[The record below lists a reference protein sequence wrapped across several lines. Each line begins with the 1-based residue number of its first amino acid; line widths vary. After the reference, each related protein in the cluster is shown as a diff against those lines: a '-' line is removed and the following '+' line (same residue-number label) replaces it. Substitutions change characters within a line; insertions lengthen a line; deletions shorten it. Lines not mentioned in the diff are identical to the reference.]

1 MLKRLSPAGELFLV
15 NLICFGPFLG
25 ISIWKLMQRQE
36 RSVVGDADMLT
47 VVAIEIVC
55 GIAAALVLRARGW
68 KWSDFGVEHSFR
80 LSLGGMLLFF
90 GSTLFMSMVM
100 GTYQLMS
107 GIDLTKVT
115 KVETHVSWP
124 VIIVVA
130 LVNPLYEE
138 FFEVAYNLRAGL
150 EKYGAAFMITLTTA
164 IRFACHLDHGP
175 IAAVTILPLG
185 LLFGLVYWRWR
196 RLSPLVFA
204 HVAMD
209 VLGLMPR

>member
-1 MLKRLSPAGELFLV
+1 MLRRLSTAGELFLV

-25 ISIWKLMQRQE
+25 ISIWKLIHRQE
-36 RSVVGDADMLT
+36 SSVVGDAEMLT

-55 GIAAALVLRARGW
+55 GIVAALILRARGW
-68 KWSDFGVEHSFR
+68 KWSDFGVGHSFR
-80 LSLGGMLLFF
+80 LSLGGMLLFL
-90 GSTLFMSMVM
+90 GSSLLMSMVL
-100 GTYQLMS
+100 GTYQSLS
-107 GIDLTKVT
+107 GIDLTKIT
-115 KVETHVSWP
+115 RVETRVTWP
-124 VIIVVA
+124 VIVVVA
-130 LVNPLYEE
+130 LINPLYEE
-138 FFEVAYNLRAGL
+138 FFEVAYNLRAGV
-150 EKYGAAFMITLTTA
+150 EQYGAAFMITLVTA

-185 LLFGLVYWRWR
+185 LLFAFVYWRWR